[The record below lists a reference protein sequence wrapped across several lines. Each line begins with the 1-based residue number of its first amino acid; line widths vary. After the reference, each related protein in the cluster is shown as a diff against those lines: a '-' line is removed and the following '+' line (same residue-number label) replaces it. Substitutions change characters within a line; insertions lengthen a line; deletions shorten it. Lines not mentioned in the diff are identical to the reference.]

1 MKTTRHPAGFT
12 LLELLVVIAM
22 IALGASIL
30 VPALARTRPNSQ
42 AFKCLDNL
50 RQLTAA
56 WSMYNGDYNNS
67 LLTCENG
74 ISGRVNWCTGVLSF
88 SATSLNWDVN
98 QAIARSPL
106 WSYTGSNAAAFK
118 CPADQSAV
126 SVNGVWKP
134 RVRSYSMSQAF
145 STGTWLDKAPNPGQT
160 VWRTYANGAQIVIP
174 ARTFLFVD
182 EHPSSINDSA
192 FANVCTGAQPT
203 DPPSAAQIIDFP
215 ASAHHGAGGFS
226 FTDGH
231 LEMHKWL
238 GSTIKPPPS
247 NSYLA
252 LNVTAGDSWMD
263 IQWLAQNTTVK
274 R

>member
-22 IALGASIL
+22 IALGATIL
-30 VPALARTRPNSQ
+30 VPALARTRANSP

-56 WSMYNGDYNNS
+56 WSMYNGDNNNS

-74 ISGRVNWCTGVLSF
+74 ISGRVNWCTGALDFTPNPS
-88 SATSLNWDVN
+88 NWDVN
-98 QAIARSPL
+98 AGIARSSL
-106 WSYTGSNAAAFK
+106 WLYTGSNAAAFK

-126 SVNGVWKP
+126 SVNGVLKP

-145 STGTWLDKAPNPGQT
+145 GTGTWLGSS
-160 VWRTYANGAQIVIP
+160 VWRTYANSAQIVVP
-174 ARTFLFVD
+174 AKTFLFVD
-182 EHPSSINDSA
+182 EHPGSINDSA

-203 DPPSAAQIIDFP
+203 DPPSAARIIDFP
-215 ASAHHGAGGFS
+215 ASAHHGAGNLS
-226 FTDGH
+226 FADGH

-247 NSYLA
+247 SSYLT